1 MIDVDL
7 IDVVDQPM
15 PEQSDEQKLCLMTS
29 IQESGLIYPIVVQ
42 KQDKG
47 RYKVIDGRTR
57 LEIVKNL
64 GHKHIPCIYK
74 DDESEPLRNV
84 LSIELE
90 IFRRQLT
97 NDDMDRLTRE
107 YAEKKKNVKSCFHDD
122 INRRL
127 CPGMRKIFEA
137 MNTEDMGRDWRVLFW
152 LIARL
157 PHDEQDAFFKAKVG
171 TVESSAESNEIVEQL
186 RDKVDEMEAK
196 IEELEEYKKA
206 YNKVKDDYTQ
216 MAAEALKKK
225 TEELEEQYR
234 QRKLSSKEVSALVE
248 EESKKIAAKYA
259 ADLKEM
265 NSKLT
270 GLSKAKNES
279 QKEVD
284 VLKEQL
290 KLNNGREDNYEAL
303 VKKQKL
309 ELEYSKKVISNL
321 ANAETITK
329 QMEIALESIKSVS
342 QSMKMV
348 NTLSFSN
355 EQKKTIKNCASE
367 IMDVLNLI
375 EDIIRDIQLRKTA

>member
-1 MIDVDL
+1 
-7 IDVVDQPM
+7 
-15 PEQSDEQKLCLMTS
+15 
-29 IQESGLIYPIVVQ
+29 
-42 KQDKG
+42 
-47 RYKVIDGRTR
+47 
-57 LEIVKNL
+57 
-64 GHKHIPCIYK
+64 
-74 DDESEPLRNV
+74 
-84 LSIELE
+84 
-90 IFRRQLT
+90 
-97 NDDMDRLTRE
+97 
-107 YAEKKKNVKSCFHDD
+107 
-122 INRRL
+122 
-127 CPGMRKIFEA
+127 MRKIFEA